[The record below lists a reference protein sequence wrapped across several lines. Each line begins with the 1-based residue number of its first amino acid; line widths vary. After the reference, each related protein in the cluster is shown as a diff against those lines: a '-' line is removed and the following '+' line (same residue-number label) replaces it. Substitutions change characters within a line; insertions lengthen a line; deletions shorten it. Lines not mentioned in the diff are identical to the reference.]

1 MPGRSMSQYV
11 AIVAIAV
18 IGRVMNASARANSHR
33 GSAKCVNAHAQT
45 VKIGKC
51 VR

>member
-1 MPGRSMSQYV
+1 MLERSMSQYV
-11 AIVAIAV
+11 ATDAMAV
-18 IGRVMNASARANSHR
+18 IGNVMSASAKANSHR
-33 GSAKCVNAHAQT
+33 GSAKRVNAHAQT